1 MDYHRAFK
9 SILLACFSL
18 QVVWGLEKVILMN
31 PPEEPVSG
39 YNLKILYSCTQHAFV
54 HLESRVF
61 FDTGKSSTILLGQ
74 WGCEPGY
81 PRMRVLTLNFPDWLV
96 YRADALVLHSEWV
109 LSVMLH
115 VAVKE
120 DSIQSGRQSGQ
131 AQDMATLQPRPPL
144 SRPLKQHQLCLS
156 WDTRMFWLS
165 QRTSMTQCLV
175 EQETAH
181 FVPSMYASTGENFG
195 ITRVLHAFKSESLE
209 YLRLKAVSF
218 PWCAFS
224 IWVFLTR
231 HCQQNMCGLLHHID
245 THNNYV
251 TPTLLLTNSGHLHVQ
266 MNGESG
272 VSTAFLSPFM
282 VPLHQW
288 CHIIMDLRGNTVSVS
303 LVCVKGQQRTVQV
316 FEHKLR
322 HTVELDDTEGYFVIG
337 GGRYVRGVEGYYGPV
352 VYYRTRIPQFSTHDA
367 IVPDHITQG
376 NLTRW
381 LQSCNNFQ
389 FDLYVKMSGYLLK
402 ARQKQKFESCTDG
415 FCKWME
421 TKTLPADQCETWEAP
436 TVRHRQHAVQLA
448 KLLAF
453 KRGGREVELASVGR
467 SLYLLSHRKLSQGS
481 DSEDVR
487 KIVPLLL
494 QSGCLGDNRALH
506 LASVLYSSGLGVKRQ
521 PHKAFLLALLA
532 AQRDWRLALLRLGHL
547 HHVGEVGGTPDSRL
561 AYSYYANIAKQT
573 SSDILNPSPK
583 QVFVES
589 IYLNNDELLSQQTNK
604 DHDIFQWL
612 KHQARNGAA
621 EAEQAVARMLFWG
634 QQGVSP
640 DIQMAVR
647 HYERGA
653 VRLGDP
659 VSMYDFA
666 IVLLQGQGVKRDIP
680 RAVTFLKKAIAQ
692 GFAPAMNALGW
703 YYEQFEKDYESA
715 VQLWEQADRHGSPDA
730 AMNLGVMYSQ
740 GLYPGKAAD
749 QVMAYKYY
757 LKSAERGH
765 INGAVQLADIW
776 TTGIPGHVN
785 RRPVDAVL
793 WAKWAAE
800 NNGHL
805 GLVLR
810 TALNFYFK
818 GNMLMAL
825 LYYLMAAESGYAT
838 AQFNVAYLCEQN
850 VGHFLD
856 PSFATQCMMR
866 YYNLTIQSQNPDSYA
881 LIRMGDL
888 LYEGHMGKKREVAV
902 AADLYT
908 QAALR
913 EDPQG
918 WYNLGV
924 LVQEGHRLPLSV
936 LTELGLEELYPA
948 DSTVFLSTLYRR
960 CRDANKTD
968 SYLPCSL
975 ALFNA
980 YFQSLQKDYS
990 DTMKF
995 SGAVAVA
1002 VAAPPILMFILS
1014 ILRRRGLPTQ

>member
-1 MDYHRAFK
+1 MDCHHSFQ
-9 SILLACFSL
+9 SILLVGFSL
-18 QVVWGLEKVILMN
+18 QVVWGLEKVILLN
-31 PPEEPVSG
+31 PPDEPVSG
-39 YNLKILYSCTQHAFV
+39 YNLKILYSCSRHASV
-54 HLESRVF
+54 HVEIQVF
-61 FDTGKSSTILLGQ
+61 FDTGKSSTILLSQ
-74 WGCEPGY
+74 WGCKPGS
-81 PRMRVLTLNFPDWLV
+81 PRVRILPLIFPDWLV
-96 YRADALVLHSEWV
+96 FQADALVPHSEWV

-120 DSIQSGRQSGQ
+120 DAMRSSRHSVL
-131 AQDMATLQPRPPL
+131 ARDMATLQPRPPL

-156 WDTRMFWLS
+156 WGARMLWLS
-165 QRTSMTQCLV
+165 QLTSMTQCLV

-181 FVPSMYASTGENFG
+181 FLSSMYASTGERFG
-195 ITRVLHAFKSESLE
+195 ITRVLHPFKSEILE
-209 YLRLKAVSF
+209 YLRFKAVSF
-218 PWCAFS
+218 PWCTFS

-231 HCQQNMCGLLHHID
+231 HCQQRMCGLLHHID
-245 THNNYV
+245 SHNNYV
-251 TPTLLLTNSGHLHVQ
+251 TPTLFLTTSGHVHVQ

-272 VSTAFLSPFM
+272 VSTAILSPYT

-288 CHIIMDLRGNTVSVS
+288 CHINIDLRGNAVSIA
-303 LVCVKGQQRTVQV
+303 LVCVNGQQHTVQD
-316 FEHKLR
+316 FEHTLR

-337 GGRYVRGVEGYYGPV
+337 GGRFVRGFEGYYGPV
-352 VYYRTRIPQFSTHDA
+352 VYYRTRIPPFSTYDTM
-367 IVPDHITQG
+367 VPDHIKQV
-376 NLTRW
+376 NLSGW
-381 LQSCNNFQ
+381 LQSCNHFQ
-389 FDLYVKMSGYLLK
+389 IDLYVKMSGYLLK
-402 ARQKQKFESCTDG
+402 ARQKQEFGSCTDG
-415 FCKWME
+415 FCKWTE
-421 TKTLPADQCETWEAP
+421 EKTLPVDQCEPWEAP
-436 TVRHRQHAVQLA
+436 TVRHRQHAVHVA
-448 KLLAF
+448 KSLAF

-467 SLYLLSHRKLSQGS
+467 TLYLLSHRKLSRAS
-481 DSEDVR
+481 DKEEVR

-521 PHKAFLLALLA
+521 PNKAFLLALLA
-532 AQRDWRLALLRLGHL
+532 AQSDWRLALLRLGHL
-547 HHVGEVGGTPDSRL
+547 HHVGEMGSTPDSPL
-561 AYSYYANIAKQT
+561 AYAYYSNIAKQT
-573 SSDILNPSPK
+573 SSDHLNPSPQ

-589 IYLNNDELLSQQTNK
+589 VYLNNDEVLSLQTNK
-604 DHDIFQWL
+604 DHDIFHWL

-640 DIQMAVR
+640 DIQTAVR

-659 VSMYDFA
+659 MSMYDFA
-666 IVLLQGQGVKRDIP
+666 IVLLQGQGVKKDIP
-680 RAVTFLKKAIAQ
+680 RALTFLKKAIAL

-703 YYEQFEKDYESA
+703 YYERFEKDYQRA
-715 VQLWEQADRHGSPDA
+715 VQLWEQADLHGSPDA

-740 GLYPGKAAD
+740 GLYPGKPAD
-749 QVMAYKYY
+749 QAMAYKYY

-765 INGAVQLADIW
+765 INGAIQLADIW
-776 TTGIPGHVN
+776 TTGIPGHVK
-785 RRPVDAVL
+785 RQPLGAVL

-810 TALNFYFK
+810 TALNFYFE

-825 LYYLMAAESGYAT
+825 LYYLMAAESGYAA

-850 VGHFLD
+850 SGRFLD
-856 PSFATQCMMR
+856 SSFAKQCMMR
-866 YYNLTIQSQNPDSYA
+866 YYNLTVQSKNPDSYA

-888 LYEGHMGKKREVAV
+888 LYGGHEGRKRDVAV
-902 AADLYT
+902 AADMYK

-936 LTELGLEELYPA
+936 LTELGLE
-948 DSTVFLSTLYRR
+948 DSTVLLPSLYTR

-975 ALFNA
+975 ALFNV
-980 YFQSLQKDYS
+980 YLQSLQKDYS
-990 DTMKF
+990 ETIKF

-1002 VAAPPILMFILS
+1002 VAAPPILLIILG
-1014 ILRRRGLPTQ
+1014 ILRGRGRSNQ